1 MKTAYEA
8 KQSKDMDLFVNMV
21 NNDHAHVARAKAKAK
36 AKKVRQEKRAA
47 YEKSVRNDSKLE
59 RSAGAA
65 LAATGLWALVL
76 AAFA

>member
-8 KQSKDMDLFVNMV
+8 KQAKDMDLFVNMV
-21 NNDHAHVARAKAKAK
+21 NNDHAHVARAK

>member
-8 KQSKDMDLFVNMV
+8 KQAKDMDLFVNMV
-21 NNDHAHVARAKAKAK
+21 NNDHAHVARAKAKE
-36 AKKVRQEKRAA
+36 KKVRQEKRAA